1 MASLRR
7 FSAQSVAIIGA
18 GPSGLAAAKYFQAEK
33 AFSKIVVFEQRGD
46 VGGLWKYTPE
56 TGDGTFVVPQTNA
69 HVGLESPIVQKS
81 SSSQRRDSTTE
92 ATFISPIYER
102 LETNIPKSLMGY
114 GDTKFPDSIQLFPGH
129 AEVQQYLEDC
139 AKPVLDLIKFRTQVD
154 SVKFLQATTSSDDSI
169 SEEWSVCSQNVTS
182 GEEICE
188 VYNAVVVAS
197 GHYSTP
203 FVPEIS
209 GLQEWNQ
216 AFPGSISHSKH
227 YRRPEAFIGKKVIVV
242 GNSASGLD
250 ISSQISPFCKIVLLS
265 QKSESYLAGGFASD
279 SKIQSVSQIS
289 QFDSKIK
296 TVHFCDGRIEEE
308 VDSILFCT
316 GYLYTLPFLRDLSPN
331 PIGDGSH
338 IEHAYRHLLYAPH
351 PTLSFLAL
359 PQRVIP
365 FPLSEAQSSVLARI
379 YSGRL
384 GVPSEAKME
393 AWETATIAEQGAGGD
408 FHTLKFPK
416 DANYINSMH
425 DWAVE
430 AKSRNGLENGGQ
442 GKLPHR
448 WGPWEYWAR
457 ENFPAIRKAF
467 VAKGEDRRNVTTLEE
482 IGFDFDESSAQSD
495 CSKANQ
501 ERLG

>member
-1 MASLRR
+1 
-7 FSAQSVAIIGA
+7 
-18 GPSGLAAAKYFQAEK
+18 
-33 AFSKIVVFEQRGD
+33 
-46 VGGLWKYTPE
+46 
-56 TGDGTFVVPQTNA
+56 
-69 HVGLESPIVQKS
+69 
-81 SSSQRRDSTTE
+81 
-92 ATFISPIYER
+92 
-102 LETNIPKSLMGY
+102 MGY
-114 GDTKFPDSIQLFPGH
+114 GDTTFPDSIQLFPGH
-129 AEVQQYLEDC
+129 VEVQQYLKDY
-139 AKPVLDLIKFRTQVD
+139 AKPVLELIRFRTQVGR
-154 SVKFLQATTSSDDSI
+154 VQFLQATTSSDGSI
-169 SEEWSVCSQNVTS
+169 SEEWSVCSQSVIN
-182 GEEICE
+182 GEKICE

-203 FVPEIS
+203 FVPDIS

-216 AFPGSISHSKH
+216 AFPGTISHSKH
-227 YRRPEAFIGKKVIVV
+227 YRKPEAFADKKVIVV

-250 ISSQISPFCKIVLLS
+250 ISSQISSFCKVVLLS

-289 QFDSKIK
+289 QFDPGHK
-296 TVHFCDGRIEEE
+296 TVHFSDGRIEED

-331 PIGDGSH
+331 PVGDGTH
-338 IEHAYRHLLYAPH
+338 IEHTYQHLLYAPH

-384 GVPSEAKME
+384 CVPSEEEME
-393 AWETATIAEQGAGGD
+393 TWEAATIAEQGAGGD

-416 DANYINSMH
+416 DAEYINLLH

-430 AKSRNGLENGGQ
+430 AKSGDGLENSGK
-442 GKLPHR
+442 GKLSRR

-467 VAKGEDRRNVTTLEE
+467 VAKGEDRRNVTTLAE
-482 IGFDFDESSAQSD
+482 IGFVFEEASTNFDALL
-495 CSKANQ
+495 ANEE